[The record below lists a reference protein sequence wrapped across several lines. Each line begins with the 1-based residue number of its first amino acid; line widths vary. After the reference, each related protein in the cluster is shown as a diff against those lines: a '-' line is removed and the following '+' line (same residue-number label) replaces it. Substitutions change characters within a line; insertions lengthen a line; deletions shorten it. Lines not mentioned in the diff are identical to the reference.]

1 MNDNTNAIEIDQ
13 LSTTYFTE
21 EGEVNA
27 VDGVSFAVPR
37 GEVFGIVG
45 ESGSGKSVTVRSIM
59 DLIQPPGEITGGSI
73 RLQTELKEKIT
84 SEYPNA
90 ISGDTVDL
98 RKLPENVRQW
108 VNGREISMIFQ
119 DPNRSFNKSF
129 TVGHQI
135 AEAVETNARTDL
147 TNLSNKPLSDTID
160 SYGMFEFMLDSMPS
174 KSYVSEESMQ
184 RAIELLRKVGISD
197 PKLRA
202 EQYPH
207 EFSGGMLQRAMI
219 AQAIAGEPKVL
230 IADEPTS
237 ALDVTIQ
244 TQILDLLDE
253 MQRELNMSVILIS
266 HNLGVVARM
275 CDKVGVMYAGEIV
288 EKGNL
293 TDIFEN
299 SVHPYTDGLIN
310 AIPSLEQ
317 TSERLDVIDGNV
329 PNLIDMGSECRFID
343 RCPKAMEKCRT
354 EPPTYSVDEEHKVS
368 CYLADET
375 QKSKED
381 NEIPMIKEFNKNKDG
396 IKSDGGK

>member
-1 MNDNTNAIEIDQ
+1 MNNNTNAIEIEQ

-27 VDGVSFAVPR
+27 VDGVSFTVPR
-37 GEVFGIVG
+37 GQVFGIVG
-45 ESGSGKSVTVRSIM
+45 ESGSGKSVTARSIM
-59 DLIQPPGEITGGSI
+59 DLIQPPGKITDGSI
-73 RLQTELKEKIT
+73 RLQTELKEAIT
-84 SEYPNA
+84 AKYPNA
-90 ISGDTVDL
+90 ISGGTVDL
-98 RKLPENVRQW
+98 RKIPKNIRQW

-135 AEAVETNARTDL
+135 AEAVETNARADL
-147 TNLSNKPLSDTID
+147 PKLSNKPLSNTID
-160 SYGMFEFMLDSMPS
+160 SYRMLDFIIDSMPS
-174 KSYVSEESMQ
+174 KSYVSKESME

-197 PKLRA
+197 PELRA

-253 MQRELNMSVILIS
+253 MQRDLNMSVILIS

-288 EKGNL
+288 EKGDL

-299 SVHPYTDGLIN
+299 PVHPYTNGLIN

-317 TSERLDVIDGNV
+317 TSERLNVIDGNV
-329 PNLIDMGSECRFID
+329 PNLINMGSECRFID
-343 RCPKAMEKCRT
+343 RCPKAMDKCST
-354 EPPTYSVDEEHKVS
+354 EPPTYSVDEEHKVN

-375 QKSKED
+375 KTS
-381 NEIPMIKEFNKNKDG
+381 IKESEVTNMVEINKKKDG